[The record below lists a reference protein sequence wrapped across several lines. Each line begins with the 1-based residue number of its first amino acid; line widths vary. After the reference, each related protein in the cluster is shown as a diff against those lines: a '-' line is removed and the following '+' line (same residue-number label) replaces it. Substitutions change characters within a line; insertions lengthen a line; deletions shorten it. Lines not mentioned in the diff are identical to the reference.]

1 MQYRSDKH
9 GNMLSILGYG
19 CMRFTKKGNS
29 IDIDKAEQEILAAY
43 RPGRLQGRRK
53 LLRHGLY
60 LSRQRG
66 GAGRDL

>member
-43 RPGRLQGRRK
+43 RAARRRWERSLRGTGFGRK
-53 LLRHGLY
+53 
-60 LSRQRG
+60 SI
-66 GAGRDL
+66 

>member
-43 RPGRLQGRRK
+43 R
-53 LLRHGLY
+53 GLY

-66 GAGRDL
+66 GAGRDF

>member
-43 RPGRLQGRRK
+43 RATRPIFIPAARRRWERSLRGTGFGRK
-53 LLRHGLY
+53 
-60 LSRQRG
+60 SI
-66 GAGRDL
+66 